1 MIAVTSSTACSPS
14 PITAQSMKSAIG
26 SGLNAAWPPAMTIG
40 SSKPR
45 SLASRGIPERSRAA
59 SMLV

>member
-1 MIAVTSSTACSPS
+1 MIAVTSRTACSPS
-14 PITAQSMKSAIG
+14 PMTAQSMKSAIG

-40 SSKPR
+40 SSRPR
-45 SLASRGIPERSRAA
+45 SPASSGMPARSRAA